1 MLHQGDEVLAA
12 AAEGPIAKSAR
23 VPASPARRHAIRE
36 ASGLPESFR
45 HEMLSMEL
53 AQQFAALPPDEAL
66 ADLILHLVA
75 SHHGH
80 GRPFAPVSPDPSP
93 PSVRATL
100 GGIDLSLDSALRSS
114 SPPAHRL
121 DSGVAERFWRMTRRY
136 GWWGLAYLEAVLR
149 LADWYASNFALAQEE
164 EA

>member
-1 MLHQGDEVLAA
+1 
-12 AAEGPIAKSAR
+12 
-23 VPASPARRHAIRE
+23 
-36 ASGLPESFR
+36 
-45 HEMLSMEL
+45 MLSLEVV
-53 AQQFAALPPDEAL
+53 QRSVELPPDDLL
-66 ADLILHLVA
+66 ADLVLHLVA

-80 GRPFAPVSPDPSP
+80 GRPFAPVSLDPSP

-100 GGIDLSLDSALRSS
+100 GGIDLSLDSALRAS

-149 LADWYASNFALAQEE
+149 LADWYASNFVLAQEE
-164 EA
+164 EEA